1 MSYFTNGT
9 SQTKT
14 NNYTVQNNSPL
25 FMQKE
30 TTVTRRKVEAKVEA
44 AQKEYEKH
52 EKLLKR

>member
-14 NNYTVQNNSPL
+14 KNYTVQNNSPL